1 MMTREAVVVSGVRT
15 PIGVFG
21 GALSE
26 IDAPELGGLVIK
38 EALVRAGIRGDQVD
52 EVIMGT
58 HFQAGI
64 KANSARQ
71 AAMHAGLPVEVP
83 AWTPNINCGT
93 GLQSVNVAAQMVM
106 LGEADIVVAGGCETM
121 SRIPYLIQ
129 KHRFGAKMGNE
140 QLLDSMMYDGLIDP
154 FMNYHMGITAEN
166 VAEKFGISRQMQDE
180 FAYNS
185 HRKAA
190 RAAKEGFFDAEI
202 LPVEVKQRKGR
213 ILFAADET
221 IRPDVTVDALEK
233 MKPAFKKDGTVTAG
247 NASGINDGAAAVVIM
262 SREKAAELGKRAI
275 VSFEAFAK
283 AGVHPSIMGYA
294 PVPAVN
300 KLLTKAGLRKE
311 DIDLYELN
319 EAFAAQAATCVRELG
334 LDAEKVNVN
343 GGAIALGHAVGCSGA
358 RLLVSLMNEMQR
370 RRSRYGVISL
380 CIGGGQGIAT
390 LVERC
395 DED

>member
-1 MMTREAVVVSGVRT
+1 MIGVRAT
-15 PIGVFG
+15 RSANF
-21 GALSE
+21 SE
-26 IDAPELGGLVIK
+26 EISPVIIPQRK
-38 EALVRAGIRGDQVD
+38 EDPVIVD
-52 EVIMGT
+52 
-58 HFQAGI
+58 
-64 KANSARQ
+64 
-71 AAMHAGLPVEVP
+71 
-83 AWTPNINCGT
+83 
-93 GLQSVNVAAQMVM
+93 
-106 LGEADIVVAGGCETM
+106 
-121 SRIPYLIQ
+121 
-129 KHRFGAKMGNE
+129 
-140 QLLDSMMYDGLIDP
+140 
-154 FMNYHMGITAEN
+154 
-166 VAEKFGISRQMQDE
+166 QDE
-180 FAYNS
+180 
-185 HRKAA
+185 
-190 RAAKEGFFDAEI
+190 
-202 LPVEVKQRKGR
+202 
-213 ILFAADET
+213 
-221 IRPDVTVDALEK
+221 RPRRDTTLEK
-233 MKPAFKKDGTVTAG
+233 LASLRPAFKKDGTVTAG